1 MPRRV
6 LFIADQFAD
15 APRDPNSGYPGG
27 AELTDAA
34 VIARCPWPIEPVRV
48 RALKPHYLKDFDL
61 HLVSNLEQATV
72 EQSHALAA
80 SGRSVLFEHDY
91 RMCRWRGNIHT
102 SRGLYHRRLWRC
114 DCTPRAW
121 RPLMQSA
128 LGAIF
133 LTHRQLA
140 MYRSNPFVRLP
151 RFAVLGCSVMGSE
164 FFAAVE
170 RYRAAGSPKGR
181 GTCVLYSNHPTK
193 GYEEALAYCRKQGI
207 EPRVIRDLTPLQVL
221 DEFIAAERLVFLP
234 QWPEPASRVALEAR
248 FLGCEVV
255 SSDALGVAGESWWN
269 AHDALA
275 LKFVQHAADRFW
287 YLVETMLTATP
298 PAATYAWRHAS
309 TEPRIVSSPSAEP
322 RQW

>member
-1 MPRRV
+1 VPRRV

-15 APRDPNSGYPGG
+15 SPRDPNSGYPGG

-34 VIARCPWPIEPVRV
+34 VIAQCPWPVEMLRV
-48 RALKPHYLKDFDL
+48 RALKPAYLKDFDL
-61 HLVSNLEQATV
+61 HVVGNLEQATP
-72 EQSHALAA
+72 EQCHAIAA
-80 SGRSVLFEHDY
+80 CGRSVLFEHDY

-121 RPLMQSA
+121 KALLESA

-140 MYRSNPFVRLP
+140 LYRSNPFVRLP
-151 RFAVLGCSVMGSE
+151 RIAVLGCSVMGSD

-170 RYRAAGSPKGR
+170 RYRAAGSPKGH

-193 GYEEALAYCRKQGI
+193 GYEQALAYCRQHGI
-207 EPRVIRDLTPLQVL
+207 EPRVLRDLTPKQVL
-221 DEFIAAERLVFLP
+221 EEFIAAERLVFLP

-269 AHDALA
+269 AQDDLA
-275 LKFVQHAADRFW
+275 LKFVRQAPDRFW
-287 YLVETMLTATP
+287 ELVSGMLETP
-298 PAATYAWRHAS
+298 SPAVYAWTHAS
-309 TEPRIVSSPSAEP
+309 TEPRVLSKPGPESHP
-322 RQW
+322 

>member
-34 VIARCPWPIEPVRV
+34 VIAKCPWPIETLRV
-48 RALKPHYLKDFDL
+48 SALKSRHLQEFDL
-61 HLVSNLEQATV
+61 HLVGNLEQATV
-72 EQSHALAA
+72 EQSRAIA
-80 SGRSVLFEHDY
+80 SRGRHILFEHDY

-102 SRGLYHRRLWRC
+102 SRGFYHRRLWRC
-114 DCTPRAW
+114 DCAPRAW
-121 RPLMQSA
+121 RALLQSA

-133 LTHRQLA
+133 LTQRQLA

-151 RFAVLGCSVMGSE
+151 RIAVLGCSVMGSD
-164 FFAAVE
+164 FFAAVD
-170 RYRAAGSPKGR
+170 RYRAAGAPKGH
-181 GTCVLYSNHPTK
+181 GTCVLYSSHPTK
-193 GYEEALAYCRKQGI
+193 GYEQAMAYCRKQAI
-207 EPRVIRDLTPLQVL
+207 EPRVLRDLTPRQVL
-221 DEFIAAERLVFLP
+221 DEFAAAERLVFLP

-269 AHDALA
+269 AHDDLA
-275 LKFVQHAADRFW
+275 LKLVQHAADRFW
-287 YLVETMLTATP
+287 HLVETMLTTP
-298 PAATYAWRHAS
+298 STATYAWRHAS
-309 TEPRIVSSPSAEP
+309 TEPRVVSRPAAESPP
-322 RQW
+322 C